1 MSNYKLS
8 ATQAVANIH
17 INGVVLSPDGIRE
30 LRDLQDGENE
40 GLDAHTEALIE
51 VTSFLLEIADEM
63 PAERAP
69 RVLGSCKALNYVR
82 NSLLVLRSPVKQE
95 VLHD

>member
-1 MSNYKLS
+1 MSNTKLS
-8 ATQAVANIH
+8 ATQAVANIQ
-17 INGVVLSPDGIRE
+17 INGVVLSPDGIPE

-69 RVLGSCKALNYVR
+69 RVLRSCKALNYVR
-82 NSLLVLRSPVKQE
+82 NSLLVLRSPVRKE
-95 VLHD
+95 VIHD